1 MPEAAPTP
9 RAALANAT
17 TSTSNTPSG
26 KESQY
31 SHFADTSR
39 GPPITAPSHSW
50 FTSPARSH
58 ASGQGKELP
67 LHLIQ
72 LILEY
77 LDDAADLARVTRTS
91 RLFYYM
97 TLPRLYEEVTLRT
110 YAELRYVNGRPT
122 GYGSGSPFA
131 MGLNTLVSRNFA
143 DYVQT
148 FRVIGEWREHDVDD
162 YSKGRVPDNSMV
174 LQVAM
179 RAAMDKMKNLK
190 NFAWELNTK
199 PLHTVYEGLMQKS
212 SLTSLVLRFPS
223 RRIPRPTTVIPPLP
237 NLTTLI
243 CYDIDPLASPDNIS
257 LLLLTSKKLEN
268 LKLHFNPRMRETG
281 EESVQL
287 NAYFGRCIAAGYS
300 IALKRIALYNLYCRN
315 QDEGFE
321 RATNPSTI
329 EEVTIINSMGSSDP
343 MTVFLDNTW
352 RLNPNQPIPK
362 NLKMLRSDTV
372 EPEQVTMLTKFQGLE
387 RFYIVSKPMCS
398 KATST
403 AQTPTSP
410 SSNTTPN
417 MHTNGSIST
426 PRPTTEGECKSVA
439 GDYLAA
445 IQSNHRTM
453 RHLLL
458 SDHWMLSDDALFKVC
473 QTLPHLEQLGFACS
487 VPPMES
493 MRQMISHTPNL
504 WAIRMLIPPGSLFQ
518 ARMDAMDIEMHQFAL
533 ATEMWRP
540 QYRKLKYVGMG
551 NKAFKLGDV
560 IWPKGN
566 GNARAQENAQN
577 GSPFGGRGTSMIELR
592 NGPMRRLEQVDPK
605 SLSWIEIWGM
615 DSMEFEAKFP

>member
-1 MPEAAPTP
+1 
-9 RAALANAT
+9 
-17 TSTSNTPSG
+17 
-26 KESQY
+26 
-31 SHFADTSR
+31 
-39 GPPITAPSHSW
+39 
-50 FTSPARSH
+50 
-58 ASGQGKELP
+58 
-67 LHLIQ
+67 
-72 LILEY
+72 
-77 LDDAADLARVTRTS
+77 
-91 RLFYYM
+91 M

-131 MGLNTLVSRNFA
+131 MGLNTLVSRAFA

-190 NFAWELNTK
+190 TFAWELNTK
-199 PLHTVYEGLMQKS
+199 PLQTVYEGLMQKS
-212 SLTSLVLRFPS
+212 SLTSLILRFPS
-223 RRIPRPTTVIPPLP
+223 RRIPRPTVVVPPLP
-237 NLTTLI
+237 NLMSLI

-257 LLLLTSKKLEN
+257 LLLLTSKKLQN

-300 IALKRIALYNLYCRN
+300 IVLKRFALYNLYCRN
-315 QDEGFE
+315 QGEGFE
-321 RATNPSTI
+321 KATNPASI

-343 MTVFLDNTW
+343 MTVFLDDTW
-352 RLNPNQPIPK
+352 RLSPNQPIPT
-362 NLKMLRSDTV
+362 NLKMLRVDSV
-372 EPEQVTMLTKFQGLE
+372 EPEQVPMLTKFQGLE
-387 RFYIVSKPMCS
+387 RFYIVSKPFSS
-398 KATST
+398 KTTST

-417 MHTNGSIST
+417 MNTNGHSACSTST
-426 PRPTTEGECKSVA
+426 PRPITEGECKSVA

-458 SDHWMLSDDALFKVC
+458 SDHWNLSDDALFKIC
-473 QTLPHLEQLGFACS
+473 QTLPHLEQLGFACF

-493 MRQMISHTPNL
+493 LRQILSHTPKL
-504 WAIRMLIPPGSLFQ
+504 WAIRMLVPPGSPFQ
-518 ARMDAMDIEMHQFAL
+518 ARLDAMDIEMHQFAL

-540 QYRKLKYVGMG
+540 QYRQLKYVGMG

-560 IWPKGN
+560 VWPKGKSK
-566 GNARAQENAQN
+566 ARAEEEAQH
-577 GSPFGGRGTSMIELR
+577 SSAFGGRGTSINDLR
-592 NGPMRRLEQVDPK
+592 NGPIRRLELVDPK
-605 SLSWIEIWGM
+605 SLNWIEIWGM
-615 DSMEFEAKFP
+615 DSTEFEAKFP

>member
-1 MPEAAPTP
+1 M
-9 RAALANAT
+9 RL
-17 TSTSNTPSG
+17 
-26 KESQY
+26 Q
-31 SHFADTSR
+31 
-39 GPPITAPSHSW
+39 
-50 FTSPARSH
+50 
-58 ASGQGKELP
+58 
-67 LHLIQ
+67 
-72 LILEY
+72 

-131 MGLNTLVSRNFA
+131 MGLNTLVSRSFA

-179 RAAMDKMKNLK
+179 RAAMDKMKGLK
-190 NFAWELNTK
+190 TFAWELNTK

-212 SLTSLVLRFPS
+212 SLTCLILRFPS
-223 RRIPRPTTVIPPLP
+223 RRIPRPTTAIPPLP
-237 NLTTLI
+237 SLTTLI
-243 CYDIDPLASPDNIS
+243 CYDIDPLASPDSIS

-287 NAYFGRCIAAGYS
+287 NAYFGRCIAAGYPVV
-300 IALKRIALYNLYCRN
+300 LKRFALYNLYCRN
-315 QDEGFE
+315 QDEDFE
-321 RATNPSTI
+321 KATNPEAI

-352 RLNPNQPIPK
+352 RLNPKQPVPK
-362 NLKMLRSDTV
+362 NLKMLRVDSV
-372 EPEQVTMLTKFQGLE
+372 EPEQVKMLTRFSGLE
-387 RFYIVSKPMCS
+387 RFYIISKPMSSRTAS
-398 KATST
+398 K

-417 MHTNGSIST
+417 MQTNGSIST
-426 PRPTTEGECKSVA
+426 PRPVTASEYKSA
-439 GDYLAA
+439 ASDYLAA

-458 SDHWMLSDDALFKVC
+458 SDQWTLSDDALFKVC

-493 MRQMISHTPNL
+493 MREIFSLTPNL
-504 WAIRMLIPPGSLFQ
+504 WAIRILIPPGSLFQ
-518 ARMDAMDIEMHQFAL
+518 ARTDVMDIEMHQFAL

-540 QYRKLKYVGMG
+540 QYRTLRYVGFG
-551 NKAFKLGDV
+551 NMAFKLGDV
-560 IWPKGN
+560 VWPKGK
-566 GNARAQENAQN
+566 GKARAQEHAQN
-577 GSPFGGRGTSMIELR
+577 GSAFGGRGGSMIELR
-592 NGPMRRLEQVDPK
+592 NGPMRRLEMVDTK
-605 SLSWIEIWGM
+605 SLDWIEIWGM
-615 DSMEFEAKFP
+615 DTTEFEAKFP